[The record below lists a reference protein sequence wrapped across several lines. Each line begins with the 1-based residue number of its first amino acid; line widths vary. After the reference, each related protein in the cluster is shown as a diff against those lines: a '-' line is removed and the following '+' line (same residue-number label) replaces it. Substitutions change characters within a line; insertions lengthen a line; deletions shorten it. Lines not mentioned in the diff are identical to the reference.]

1 MADIRIIAPKAY
13 EGFEKKLD
21 LEALAAELPVSESS
35 DIVIFPG
42 FCDVHVHFREPG
54 FSYKETMES
63 GTKAAAAG
71 GYTAVCPMPNLKPVP
86 DSPEHL
92 KEELDIIERD
102 AVINVYPYGSITVNE
117 DGMELADLEG
127 MAGQVCA
134 FSDDGHGVQS
144 EELMK
149 DAMKRIKALGSLCVA
164 HCEVNSE
171 SGNGYIHEGEYAK
184 AHGHRTI
191 NSASEWM
198 EVERDI
204 RLSEETGCPFHA
216 CHMSVKESVELIRQA
231 KARGLD
237 ISGETAP
244 HYLLLDESDLKEDGK
259 WKMNPPLRSAEDK
272 AAMIRA
278 VQDGTIEIIATD
290 HAPHSAEEKS
300 RGLEKSAF
308 GIVGIET
315 CFPLLYTGLVEKG
328 IISLEQLVSML
339 TVNPRKRF
347 SLPEEDIMN
356 GLDYT
361 VWDLNAEY
369 KIDPNDFLSK
379 GKATPFEGQTVKGRC
394 LKTVC
399 RGKTVYE
406 YK

>member
-1 MADIRIIAPKAY
+1 MANIRVIAPKGY
-13 EGFEKKLD
+13 EDFAKGLD

-35 DIVIFPG
+35 EIVVFPG

-54 FSYKETMES
+54 FSYKETMKS
-63 GTKAAAAG
+63 GTMAAARG

-102 AVINVYPYGSITVNE
+102 AVIRVYPYGSITVNE
-117 DGMELADLEG
+117 DGREMSDLEG
-127 MAGQVCA
+127 MAKDVCA

-144 EELMK
+144 EAMMK
-149 DAMKRIKALGSLCVA
+149 KAMERIKALGKLCVA

-171 SGNGYIHEGEYAK
+171 SGNGYIHEGDYAK

-191 NSASEWM
+191 NSASEWK

-204 RLSEETGCPFHA
+204 KLSAETGCPFHA
-216 CHMSVKESVELIRQA
+216 CHMSVKESVDLIRRA
-231 KARGLD
+231 KAEGLD

-244 HYLLLDESDLKEDGK
+244 HYLLLDESCLQEDGK

-272 AAMIRA
+272 AAMIKA

-308 GIVGIET
+308 GITGIET
-315 CFPLLYTGLVEKG
+315 CFPLLYTGLVKKDV
-328 IISLEQLVSML
+328 ISLEHLVSML
-339 TVNPRKRF
+339 TVNPRRRF
-347 SLPEEDIMN
+347 GLPEEDILS
-356 GLDYT
+356 GQDYC

-369 KIDPNDFLSK
+369 EIDPAEFLSM
-379 GKATPFEGQTVKGRC
+379 GKATPFEGQKVYGRC

-399 RGKTVYE
+399 GGKTVYG